1 MLKNTKNIRKKYEEI
16 ERKLF
21 YMIPEKWDEVY
32 LYASVIERLGSLQT
46 GELFFYYIPKGII
59 KRKPINVYEIP
70 AKFNIDEDEY
80 MKLVQILY
88 RNIKELREEFKKS
101 NHKVWSNLTI
111 IIKKSKFKIV
121 YNYENLENSLYSNYE
136 KHVIWRY
143 KYLKQGI
150 ECCNKEE
157 RRILHKYLDGPKM
170 INSDEVY
177 EEGVYIKN
185 IKNIVDYETAG
196 YESIQN
202 VEYISSRDEKSA
214 RNQILDWEFGTEQI
228 SHHSQSKK

>member
-16 ERKLF
+16 QRKIF

-32 LYASVIERLGSLQT
+32 LYASVIERLGALQT
-46 GELFFYYIPKGII
+46 GELFFYYVPRGLI

-70 AKFNIDEDEY
+70 SKFNIDEEEY
-80 MKLVQILY
+80 MKLAQILY
-88 RNIKELREEFKKS
+88 RNIKELREEFEKS
-101 NHKVWSNLTI
+101 NQKVWSNLTI
-111 IIKKSKFKIV
+111 IIKKSKFRV
-121 YNYENLENSLYSNYE
+121 EYNYDDLQKSLYNNYE
-136 KHVIWRY
+136 KHIIWRY

-157 RRILHKYLDGPKM
+157 RNILLRYLNGAKQL
-170 INSDEVY
+170 SVEEVY
-177 EEGVYIKN
+177 EEGVYIKD

-202 VEYISSRDEKSA
+202 VEYVSSKNEQSA
-214 RNQILDWEFGTEQI
+214 RNQILY
-228 SHHSQSKK
+228 KK